1 MFLHKKC
8 VFPTCSLVIYITFGQ
23 KILQNVT
30 FTVNLINFN
39 IFMTTLNTSSHLKCT
54 KIHWL
59 FYYFKVIIDFKCNWV
74 HRLIK
79 WPCIALKNSSQLKAN
94 SINWEKN
101 LWKVINS
108 NNKFKKKQK
117 NINFFFY
124 KLSIYCSLIV
134 VYKILYNGAIVVV
147 IIW

>member
-1 MFLHKKC
+1 MSCSDYGMHTSLKNVKWNIKIKLMFLHKKC

-23 KILQNVT
+23 KILQNVK

-39 IFMTTLNTSSHLKCT
+39 IFMTTLNTSSRLNCT
-54 KIHWL
+54 KINWL

-94 SINWEKN
+94 SITWEK
-101 LWKVINS
+101 KPMES
-108 NNKFKKKQK
+108 D
-117 NINFFFY
+117 
-124 KLSIYCSLIV
+124 
-134 VYKILYNGAIVVV
+134 
-147 IIW
+147 